1 MRSLAVAV
9 CSKLLTWAMSP
20 ELLHRAALVGWGGHR
35 WRSGRGK
42 IAPAAHLE
50 AGLRQQRGTEK
61 GLSRSEYAKGLSA
74 SRAAG
79 VRGPR
84 HLVGGRTLQ
93 ATNRVP
99 ALAAPVAAAKERP
112 FSTQAGQAIMLAS
125 SRFRPASRVIMT
137 SQPLDAAR
145 RPALSAGRCRPSV
158 APHAPLV
165 SAPQGSGQ
173 LRSECAGPR
182 QCCPTR

>member
-61 GLSRSEYAKGLSA
+61 GLSRSEYAKGRSVSITRRWRARSPSSCGGPNASSDKPRASA
-74 SRAAG
+74 RCTSCGSKGA
-79 VRGPR
+79 
-84 HLVGGRTLQ
+84 TLQ
-93 ATNRVP
+93 HHIGAN
-99 ALAAPVAAAKERP
+99 
-112 FSTQAGQAIMLAS
+112 TQPAGQEV
-125 SRFRPASRVIMT
+125 SRLF
-137 SQPLDAAR
+137 
-145 RPALSAGRCRPSV
+145 
-158 APHAPLV
+158 
-165 SAPQGSGQ
+165 
-173 LRSECAGPR
+173 PR
-182 QCCPTR
+182 

>member
-61 GLSRSEYAKGLSA
+61 GLSRSE
-74 SRAAG
+74 
-79 VRGPR
+79 
-84 HLVGGRTLQ
+84 
-93 ATNRVP
+93 
-99 ALAAPVAAAKERP
+99 VAEIERI
-112 FSTQAGQAIMLAS
+112 GKLR
-125 SRFRPASRVIMT
+125 RF
-137 SQPLDAAR
+137 L
-145 RPALSAGRCRPSV
+145 
-158 APHAPLV
+158 
-165 SAPQGSGQ
+165 APQLADLIVARGDETLDHYSGDGIMGGKCRGEQ
-173 LRSECAGPR
+173 
-182 QCCPTR
+182 QTR